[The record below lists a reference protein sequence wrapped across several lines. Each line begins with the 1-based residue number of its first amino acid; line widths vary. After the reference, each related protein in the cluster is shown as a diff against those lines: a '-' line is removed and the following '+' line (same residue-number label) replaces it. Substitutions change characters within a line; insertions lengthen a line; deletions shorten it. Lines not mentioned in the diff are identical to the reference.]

1 MNQVITKPLIAASA
15 AVAALSAGTIIWLTE
30 PPPVNKKLALYQAQC
45 HTLHVAVMAEM
56 AKRGI
61 YFKAG
66 EALRPPWVAAIYHKQ
81 GKGILTSTHTQS
93 LGWDNF
99 RVLPDGTVSMNVED
113 YRFFADTWIAAGKK
127 VGIQTNAGI
136 YFKSVDAVHTSCTSP
151 TGDQ

>member
-1 MNQVITKPLIAASA
+1 MNAKALNAAA
-15 AVAALSAGTIIWLTE
+15 AAIVALGTATTIWLTE
-30 PPPVNKKLALYQAQC
+30 PAPTDKKLALYQAQC

-56 AKRGI
+56 AKQGI

-66 EALRPPWVAAIYHKQ
+66 EALRPSWVAAIYHKQ

-99 RVLPDGTVSMNVED
+99 RVLPDGTVSMNAED
-113 YRFFADTWIAAGKK
+113 YRFFADTWVAAGKK
-127 VGIQTNAGI
+127 VGVQTNAGI
-136 YFKSVDAVHTSCTSP
+136 NFKSVDAVHTSCTSP